1 MYSLQLAVLTL
12 SGGVWL
18 FAGDRR
24 QKKKVL
30 QETERLF
37 FQVSLGLPESQE
49 ALDLRLLACTLHGT
63 QVLMTDGAAGQLVVW
78 KKAVWK
84 KTKTKLASTENGQ
97 HKYNS

>member
-1 MYSLQLAVLTL
+1 MYSLRLAVLTL

-18 FAGDRR
+18 FVGDRR

-30 QETERLF
+30 QETEQLF
-37 FQVSLGLPESQE
+37 FQVSLGLPESP
-49 ALDLRLLACTLHGT
+49 LDLRLLACTLHGT